1 MDFDLDLTGFD
12 TPEIDHYLNLDLPQA
27 NVEENGSDIP
37 PVGVRAVSSLG
48 TIWRLGNHC
57 VGCGSATDPAFVS
70 RVLDGRAASVCFVD
84 PPYNIKVDGF
94 ITGKGRHRH
103 REFVQ
108 GAGEMSTDEY
118 FGLLRDSL
126 LVLKDF
132 CTPTA
137 LVYACI
143 DWRHVMEMTVAG
155 RACDMPLYTI
165 CVWTKTNGGMGGIYR
180 NAHELVCV
188 FRAGTETPLDNV
200 ELGRHGRN
208 RTNVWSY
215 PGMSSFGK
223 ERGELLGS
231 HPTVKPVAMI
241 ADVLRDVT
249 KRGDVVLDTFLGSGS
264 TLMAAQET
272 GRICCG
278 VELDPLYVDVT
289 IRRWQNATGRDA
301 VLIDDRR
308 TLQRRCSTAAGSPS
322 GVQRW
327 PMIPQHDEGGYGR
340 PPKHS
345 QFKKGRSGNPR
356 GRPRGVSSFKADLA
370 AELQEKLALTENGKE
385 RKITKQRAFIKTLT
399 AAAIKKDIRAVN
411 ALLACMRYFGVGAE
425 EQAAENVDV
434 EDLDLLETYLA
445 QQRKKEN
452 RSNSDS
458 AGEKSEKP
466 RPSRKRK

>member
-1 MDFDLDLTGFD
+1 MLLTNTPSIQRVPIDALRLSKTPVRRHPKKEIEKARKLLARHGQVPPVLAAPNGEIIFWDVIWLALKAEGATELDAIIVNGKSPAELKALQLALNRIPLDGSWDDQNVRIVLEELVSINFDLESTGFD

-37 PVGVRAVSSLG
+37 PVSVRAISAPG
-48 TIWRLGNHC
+48 AIWSLGNHC
-57 VGCGSATDPAFVS
+57 AGCGSATDLAFVN
-70 RVLDGRAASVCFVD
+70 RVLDGRTASGCFVD

-108 GAGEMSTDEY
+108 GAGELSTEEY
-118 FGLLRDSL
+118 FALLRDSL
-126 LVLKDF
+126 LVLKRN
-132 CTPTA
+132 CTPGA
-137 LVYACI
+137 LIYSCI

-180 NAHELVCV
+180 NAHEFVCV
-188 FRAGTETPLDNV
+188 FRAGSETPQDNV

-223 ERGELLGS
+223 ERDELLGA

-249 KRGDVVLDTFLGSGS
+249 KRGEIVLDTFLGSGS

-278 VELDPLYVDVT
+278 VELDPLYVDVA

-301 VLIDDRR
+301 VLTETGEPFNDVA
-308 TLQRRCSTAAGSPS
+308 QRL
-322 GVQRW
+322 
-327 PMIPQHDEGGYGR
+327 
-340 PPKHS
+340 
-345 QFKKGRSGNPR
+345 
-356 GRPRGVSSFKADLA
+356 LA
-370 AELQEKLALTENGKE
+370 APSEPN
-385 RKITKQRAFIKTLT
+385 
-399 AAAIKKDIRAVN
+399 D
-411 ALLACMRYFGVGAE
+411 GA
-425 EQAAENVDV
+425 
-434 EDLDLLETYLA
+434 
-445 QQRKKEN
+445 
-452 RSNSDS
+452 
-458 AGEKSEKP
+458 
-466 RPSRKRK
+466 

>member
-1 MDFDLDLTGFD
+1 MRLSNSLVVQRVAVDALTPSSAPVRRHPKKQLAKVRKSLEAFGQVTPILVSSNWEIIDHELVWLALKEIGATHVDAIVVADKSPSELKALRLVLNRTALDAQWDEQNLRSVLEQLVEVDFDLDLTGFD
-12 TPEIDHYLNLDLPQA
+12 APEIDHYLNLDAPQA

-37 PVGVRAVSSLG
+37 PVGTTAISKQGMIWTLG
-48 TIWRLGNHC
+48 DHR
-57 VGCGSATDPAFVS
+57 VGCGSATDLAFVS
-70 RVLDGRAASVCFVD
+70 HMLNGKIADCSFID

-108 GAGEMSTDEY
+108 GAGEMSADEH
-118 FGLLRDSL
+118 FGLLKQSF
-126 LVLKDF
+126 LVLKES
-132 CTPTA
+132 CTPKA

-188 FRAGTETPLDNV
+188 FRAGTEQPLDNV

-223 ERGELLGS
+223 ERDQLLGL

-249 KRGDVVLDTFLGSGS
+249 KRREIVLDTFLGSGS

-289 IRRWQNATGRDA
+289 IRRWQKATGRDA
-301 VLIDDRR
+301 VIVETGERFNDAA
-308 TLQRRCSTAAGSPS
+308 QRL
-322 GVQRW
+322 
-327 PMIPQHDEGGYGR
+327 
-340 PPKHS
+340 
-345 QFKKGRSGNPR
+345 
-356 GRPRGVSSFKADLA
+356 LA
-370 AELQEKLALTENGKE
+370 AP
-385 RKITKQRAFIKTLT
+385 
-399 AAAIKKDIRAVN
+399 
-411 ALLACMRYFGVGAE
+411 
-425 EQAAENVDV
+425 
-434 EDLDLLETYLA
+434 
-445 QQRKKEN
+445 
-452 RSNSDS
+452 
-458 AGEKSEKP
+458 SEP
-466 RPSRKRK
+466 NDGT